1 MFLIVA
7 KLVEVLA
14 RAAFTV
20 AVTFALPLDGAGRF
34 GILVTLIGL
43 FAFAIGWERYIDL
56 QRRLVGADANV
67 FDGAVRHAFRLWGFN
82 ALLLV
87 PAFVL
92 VAGVWTG
99 IDTFDLFLCVII
111 LLSELLSNQIY
122 ALAVVESRYRTLV
135 GWIAARNA
143 ALLPLLGYPL
153 LFAPSLLTLD
163 YVLGIWAAVAGLSSL
178 IIVPLWLGRLDW
190 RPTAAPLPTATD
202 LFGQHRASLT
212 HFGVGLLGIVS
223 LQIDRLTVG
232 GLLPLDQVG
241 VYFRHVL
248 LVSFAYQLFNIAS
261 YNRNVPVIFARARTH
276 DIADAKRIV
285 RAEQLKVWGAVAGG
299 FALVWLADRLTGGV
313 WTARFSLRLDLAAL
327 LLAAALIR
335 IGADYRAM
343 ILHSRMRET
352 WVLRQQLIAFGTG
365 ALLLFALTLQF
376 GMFGTAAAMVA
387 TSCLYLLLNRIA
399 VARLERTTAGA
410 QA

>member
-56 QRRLVGADANV
+56 QRRLVGVDANV
-67 FDGAVRHAFRLWGFN
+67 FDRAVRNAFRLWTFN

-92 VAGVWTG
+92 VAGVWSG
-99 IDTFDLFLCVII
+99 IGAFDLFLCVVI

-122 ALAVVESRYRTLV
+122 TLAIVQPRYRTLV
-135 GWIAARNA
+135 GWVAARNTV
-143 ALLPLLGYPL
+143 LLPLLAYPL
-153 LFAPSLLTLD
+153 LFAPSLATLD
-163 YVLGIWAAVAGLSSL
+163 YVLGAWAAVGGASSL
-178 IIVPLWLGRLDW
+178 VILALWLRRLDW
-190 RPTAAPLPTATD
+190 SRPAAPLPTATA
-202 LFGQHRASLT
+202 LFAQHRASLT

-248 LVSFAYQLFNIAS
+248 LVSFVYQFFNIAS
-261 YNRNVPVIFARARTH
+261 YNRKVPAIFARARTH
-276 DIADAKRIV
+276 DIADAKGIV
-285 RAEQLKVWGAVAGG
+285 RVEQLRVWAGVAGG
-299 FALVWLADRLTGGV
+299 FALVWLADRLTEGV
-313 WTARFSLRLDLAAL
+313 WTARFSIRLDLAAL
-327 LLAAALIR
+327 LLAGSLIR

-352 WVLRQQLIAFGTG
+352 WVLRQQLISFGAG

-399 VARLERTTAGA
+399 VARLERTTGGA
-410 QA
+410 ET